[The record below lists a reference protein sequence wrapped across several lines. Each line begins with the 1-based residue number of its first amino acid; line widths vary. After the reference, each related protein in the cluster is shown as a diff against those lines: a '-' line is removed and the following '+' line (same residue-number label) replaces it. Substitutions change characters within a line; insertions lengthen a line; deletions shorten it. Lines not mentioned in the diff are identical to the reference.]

1 MQNNPDRDEDGN
13 GAIAVLEV
21 RNMTIETFNKAS
33 DIMQKIN
40 RLDEELYDLKDI
52 MRKDTSKWM
61 MEVRFSGSQPL
72 KSINHY
78 GLLPK
83 FLEEAY
89 KCSCEERRR
98 LVEELEKL

>member
-1 MQNNPDRDEDGN
+1 MR
-13 GAIAVLEV
+13 
-21 RNMTIETFNKAS
+21 RMTIEDFNKAS
-33 DIMQKIN
+33 DIMKKIN

-52 MRKDTSKWM
+52 MRNDTSKWI
-61 MEVRFSGSQPL
+61 MEVRLSKTQAL

-83 FLEEAY
+83 FLEKAY
-89 KCSCEERRR
+89 ECSLEERRR

>member
-1 MQNNPDRDEDGN
+1 MR
-13 GAIAVLEV
+13 
-21 RNMTIETFNKAS
+21 RMTIEDFNKAS

-52 MRKDTSKWM
+52 MRHDTSNWM
-61 MEVRFSGSQPL
+61 MEVRLSKTQLL

-83 FLEEAY
+83 FLEKAY
-89 KCSCEERRR
+89 ECAREERRR